1 MLWSNQAL
9 PSDRPTSFT
18 RGCGLDAR
26 TVYPFMQM
34 RMSDGSPSPPSPESR
49 GTLNPAAKSNAKHN
63 GIDLGQV
70 EARALKISVN
80 VTKLQPQYPPVP
92 AYPSQLPPAAF
103 LSVPSHA

>member
-1 MLWSNQAL
+1 
-9 PSDRPTSFT
+9 
-18 RGCGLDAR
+18 
-26 TVYPFMQM
+26 MQM

-49 GTLNPAAKSNAKHN
+49 GTLNLAAKSNAKHN

-92 AYPSQLPPAAF
+92 TYPSQLPSSQYHPMPTAVPAPTKHTVISAE
-103 LSVPSHA
+103 